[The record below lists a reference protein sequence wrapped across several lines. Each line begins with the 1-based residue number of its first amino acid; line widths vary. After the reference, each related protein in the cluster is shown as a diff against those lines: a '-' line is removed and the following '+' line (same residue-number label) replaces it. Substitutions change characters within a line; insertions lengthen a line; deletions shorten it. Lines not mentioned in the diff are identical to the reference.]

1 MAESQGMAARSPAA
15 QRPGTAASDLD
26 LDLAGELARTVELDR
41 LVRLLRRRALVP
53 QTVIAEAT
61 GASLR
66 AVRNWEDGARAR
78 RIYDDRVRALAAAA
92 GEISSTVTPRGISQW
107 LVARNRLL
115 DDRRPV
121 EALAASDFDAVLRAA
136 RLFADGS
143 YA

>member
-1 MAESQGMAARSPAA
+1 MAVRSPAA
-15 QRPGTAASDLD
+15 QRSNATASGLD
-26 LDLAGELARTVELDR
+26 LDLADELARTVELDR

-78 RIYDDRVRALAAAA
+78 RVYDDRVRALAAAV

-115 DDRRPV
+115 DGRRPV
-121 EALAASDFDAVLRAA
+121 EALATDDFDAALTAA
-136 RLFADGS
+136 RSFADAS

>member
-1 MAESQGMAARSPAA
+1 MAVRSPVT
-15 QRPGTAASDLD
+15 QRLYAAASGLD
-26 LDLAGELARTVELDR
+26 LDLADELARTIELDR

-66 AVRNWEDGARAR
+66 AVRNWEDGAKAR
-78 RIYDDRVRALAAAA
+78 RVYDDRVRALAAVV

-107 LVARNRLL
+107 LVARNRRL